1 MESWSVALVVL
12 AAVLVGA
19 AIPVVVQLRAT
30 LRTMDETLQRSGAR
44 LDEALRATTVAAGR
58 IDAWVVRLEEGGR
71 IEQLV
76 DGVTAVTGMVNQL
89 RDTVRIA
96 SALGAAVGPAVAAA
110 VRAFREDRAG
120 AAPAPLDATEVD
132 SAAVSLT
139 AAVPLTSR
147 RQVMP

>member
-1 MESWSVALVVL
+1 MESWRVALVVL

-19 AIPVVVQLRAT
+19 TIPMVVQLRAT
-30 LRTMDETLQRSGAR
+30 LRTMERTLQGSGAR

-58 IDAWVVRLEEGGR
+58 IDALVVRLEEGGR

-110 VRAFREDRAG
+110 VNAFRDGRPE
-120 AAPAPLDATEVD
+120 AAPAPLHATEVD
-132 SAAVSLT
+132 SIAE
-139 AAVPLTSR
+139 PLTPR
-147 RQVMP
+147 KQVTP

>member
-1 MESWSVALVVL
+1 MESWSAALVVL

-30 LRTMDETLQRSGAR
+30 LRTMDKTLQRSGAR

-58 IDAWVVRLEEGGR
+58 IDALVVRLEEGGR

-110 VRAFREDRAG
+110 VHAFREDRAG
-120 AAPAPLDATEVD
+120 AAPAPLDAID

-139 AAVPLTSR
+139 AAVPLTSKK
-147 RQVMP
+147 QVIP